1 MTRHFLTGVKAESMK
16 VRRTPA
22 FWLTLGGAG
31 FIPLVN
37 FIRLAGRPDVFVLRM
52 KGNPWM
58 LHANDC
64 WAPAASFLLPLYVV
78 LLVSLIAQIEYGNN
92 TWKQVYAS
100 PRSYADIFFS
110 KFLVVNFLIIVCF
123 VLFTLLIVLSGYAVS
138 AVNRDYNFLSD
149 SVPWAHLLRVAEK
162 MYLSILGI
170 TALQFALSIHIKNF
184 VTPLAIGMA
193 LLIGGFM
200 IRQWEHIAYYP
211 YMHPLLVYFRNP
223 GMDSGTAEKAI
234 INSMLVCALA
244 LAGGFMMMCVK
255 REKG

>member
-193 LLIGGFM
+193 LFTILTGNAFAAFPVMATAIGVPVLIQGYGGDAAVVDDGSVNAAAAEAERRRR
-200 IRQWEHIAYYP
+200 IRRRSP
-211 YMHPLLVYFRNP
+211 
-223 GMDSGTAEKAI
+223 
-234 INSMLVCALA
+234 
-244 LAGGFMMMCVK
+244 
-255 REKG
+255 